1 MSRLAP
7 DRININDRR
16 VFNALVDEYYGPVLV
31 FAMRMID
38 NSHIAEDM
46 VQDAFASLWARR
58 GKVNDRIYARNY
70 LYMVVRNSA
79 VDYFRALKKQSKDAE
94 YHIPAPEDLS
104 ADFIRAET
112 LRLLHEAVET
122 LAPRTA
128 QVLKLGLEGMKQDEI
143 AERMGITVA
152 TVKSLK
158 ADGISKLKKLLG
170 PAIWFLLCN
179 MQ

>member
-1 MSRLAP
+1 MSLRP
-7 DRININDRR
+7 PVRIDMNDRR
-16 VFNALVDEYYGPVLV
+16 VFNAIIDEYYGPVLV
-31 FAMRMID
+31 FAMRIIG
-38 NSHIAEDM
+38 NGYIAEDM
-46 VQDAFASLWARR
+46 VQDAFACLWAHR

-70 LYMVVRNSA
+70 LYSVVRHSA
-79 VDYFRALKKQSKDAE
+79 ADYFRTLKKQNEGAGF
-94 YHIPAPEDLS
+94 HIPEPEDFS

-128 QVLKLGLEGMKQDEI
+128 QVMKLSLDGMKQDEI

-158 ADGISKLKKLLG
+158 ADGIGKLKKLLG
-170 PAIWFLLCN
+170 PAVWLLFCN
-179 MQ
+179 LQ